1 MLVDPKYPS
10 ETFASPAPAKDG
22 KHRIQQLGFQP
33 KPMPREANCIN
44 FRGLISYI
52 HDTYGE
58 QAVLEVFGEFINNP
72 KYLLADKYD
81 PTKGIP
87 IDLKHFTDPSYWI
100 SYDLALQIMKNVRKV
115 IKEEEPL
122 FVAGKGAVKASL
134 SKSVFFAARILGPKS
149 IFKRAQKFNARF
161 NRTKQLQIL
170 EMAEDHAVLTFD
182 YFPGFKASRE
192 MCDWHRG
199 IYTGVLTCAGFK
211 QVKVKEVSCVAEG
224 DEKCLFHI
232 SWKNQWILIS
242 ALKAVI
248 KSLLR
253 WAIGDLVAEY
263 EESVRD
269 RDALI
274 EKLTESEHRYRSVFE
289 SSATPTI
296 IVEEDLTISMA
307 NTEFERLS
315 RFSKEEVEGYIK
327 LDQFFNPEVLQS
339 VLNADNSSDTKD
351 EFLKR
356 EFKFKDKEGNEKD
369 VLIKVGKM
377 AGVNRY
383 VCSLVDITSRKRME
397 RTLRKSEEKHRSI
410 IQSIEEGYFETD
422 LSGRF
427 TFVNDSLC
435 RILGK
440 PRKELLRTSYR
451 NFVTSETAQSI
462 YRTFNRVFKTGRPV
476 KVAEYEFFREDGT
489 KLFIGLS
496 ASLIKDQEEK
506 PVGFRGIMRDVTE
519 REKAKDEKRR
529 LEARLEQAKRM
540 EAIGTLAGGVAHD
553 LNNILSGVVSYP
565 DLLLMQLPPDS
576 PMRKPLKTIQ
586 ETGEKAATIVQDL
599 LTLARR
605 GVAVTEVI
613 NINKIISDYLQSP
626 EFEKLKAYHPAV
638 NVVTRLDKELF
649 NIKGSPIHIS
659 KTIMN
664 LVSNG
669 AEAMPDGGTL
679 TIITENQYLEEPFP
693 GTELEPGEY
702 VTVKVIDTGVGM
714 TEEEKE
720 RIFEPFYTKKVMGR
734 SGTGLGM
741 AVVWGTI
748 QDHKGHIAVES
759 EKGRGTTFTLYFP
772 ATREET
778 AKEEKHLSLEDY
790 MGKGETVLVVDDIKE
805 QREIASAI
813 LKKLNYQVYAVA
825 SGEEAI
831 QYMKEHSADVLLL
844 DMIMDPGMDG
854 LETYERILKIHP
866 GQKAIIVSGFSESHR
881 VKKAQQLGA
890 GIYIKKPYSLER
902 LGIALRQTLEG
913 PVR

>member
-1 MLVDPKYPS
+1 M
-10 ETFASPAPAKDG
+10 
-22 KHRIQQLGFQP
+22 IQ
-33 KPMPREANCIN
+33 
-44 FRGLISYI
+44 
-52 HDTYGE
+52 
-58 QAVLEVFGEFINNP
+58 LE
-72 KYLLADKYD
+72 
-81 PTKGIP
+81 
-87 IDLKHFTDPSYWI
+87 HFTNPSYWI
-100 SYDLALQIMKNVRKV
+100 SYDLALRIMHNVRKV
-115 IKEEEPL
+115 VKEPDPL
-122 FVAGKGAVKASL
+122 FAAGKGAVKESL

-149 IFKRAQKFNARF
+149 IFKRAQKFNSRF
-161 NRTKQLQIL
+161 NRTKEL
-170 EMAEDHAVLTFD
+170 ELTEVANDHVIIKFN
-182 YFPGFKASRE
+182 YFPGFSASRD

-199 IYTGVLTCAGFK
+199 IYTGVLTFAGFK
-211 QVKVKEVSCVAEG
+211 QVEVKEITCKTRG
-224 DEKCLFHI
+224 DKDCIFHI
-232 SWKNQWILIS
+232 SWKPQNIFVS
-242 ALKAVI
+242 SLKAIV
-248 KSLLR
+248 KRALR

-307 NTEFERLS
+307 NTEFEKLSGYSRQEIEGSLRLTT
-315 RFSKEEVEGYIK
+315 
-327 LDQFFNPEVLQS
+327 FFDDDIARCILEQT
-339 VLNADNSSDTKD
+339 DD
-351 EFLKR
+351 EQGQEDFLKR
-356 EFKFKDKEGNEKD
+356 EFRFLDKEGTKKD
-369 VLIKVGKM
+369 VIAKVGKITG
-377 AGVNRY
+377 AQRY
-383 VCSLVDITSRKRME
+383 VCSLVDITPRKRME
-397 RTLRKSEEKHRSI
+397 KTLRKSEEKHRTI

-422 LSGRF
+422 LAGRF

-435 RILGK
+435 RIFGK
-440 PRKELLRTSYR
+440 TRKELIGTSYR
-451 NFVTSETAQSI
+451 RFVTPETDDAI
-462 YRTFNRVFKTGRPV
+462 YKTFNRVYRTGRPV
-476 KVAEYEFFREDGT
+476 KVAEYEFLREDGS

-496 ASLIKDQEEK
+496 ASLIRNQEEK
-506 PVGFRGIMRDVTE
+506 IIGFRGMLRDMTE
-519 REKAKDEKRR
+519 REKAKQEKRR

-613 NINKIISDYLQSP
+613 NINKIISDYLASP

-638 NVVTRLDKELF
+638 EVVTRLDRELL
-649 NIKGSPIHIS
+649 NIKGSPVHIS

-669 AEAMPDGGTL
+669 AEAMPDGGIL
-679 TIITENQYLEEPFP
+679 TITTENLYLEEPLS
-693 GTELEPGEY
+693 GTELPEGEY
-702 VTVKVIDTGVGM
+702 VVTKVSDTGVGM

-748 QDHKGHIAVES
+748 QDHKGHIQVKS
-759 EKGRGTTFTLYFP
+759 EKGKGTTFTLYFP
-772 ATREET
+772 ATREEI
-778 AKEEKHLSLEDY
+778 AEEQKDLSIEDY
-790 MGKGETVLVVDDIKE
+790 MGKGETILVVDDIKE

-813 LKKLNYQVYAVA
+813 LRKLNYQVYTVP
-825 SGEEAI
+825 SGEEAVK
-831 QYMKEHSADVLLL
+831 YMKEHSADILLL

-854 LETYERILKIHP
+854 LETYERIARMHP
-866 GQKAIIVSGFSESHR
+866 GQKAIIVSGFSESDR
-881 VKKAQQLGA
+881 VKKAQELGA
-890 GIYIKKPYSLER
+890 GAYIRKPYSMEK
-902 LGIALRQTLEG
+902 LGVALRNTLEG
-913 PVR
+913 SV